1 MVFVPL
7 LRTARQPLATS
18 VNIGATVKVVRN
30 VCLVEDV
37 PLDTALL
44 AGMVALVSMVGFP
57 QEASRKAFA
66 YCAYRN
72 YTMHTR
78 S

>member
-7 LRTARQPLATS
+7 LRTANQPLATS
-18 VNIGATVKVVRN
+18 ANIGATVKVARN

-44 AGMVALVSMVGFP
+44 AGMVDLASMVGFDRSP
-57 QEASRKAFA
+57 FSRKPG
-66 YCAYRN
+66 
-72 YTMHTR
+72 T
-78 S
+78 